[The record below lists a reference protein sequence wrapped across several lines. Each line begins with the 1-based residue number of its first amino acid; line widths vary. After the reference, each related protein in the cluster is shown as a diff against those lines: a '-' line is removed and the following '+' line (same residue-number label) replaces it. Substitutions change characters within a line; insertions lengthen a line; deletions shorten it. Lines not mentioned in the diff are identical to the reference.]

1 MKLLNKLI
9 IGALAAFSAA
19 TAHADD
25 IYEAK
30 LVESFATKSN
40 ELKSVSLSLLGTAAD
55 GCQVWGGSNDEVAAG
70 TGAYWKI
77 DGKEVYYGTGT
88 YIYPW
93 SGRSDKPYLLSTY
106 KGTNTLTITNNTQL
120 YQFLKVTGEEN
131 AKLFIASPTA
141 TQTAFDDIC
150 LDPKITLTVQDGC
163 EYNEDHSIC
172 IKDIKFSVTGI
183 AADLIHYVTLKW
195 SYDGG
200 LSWFEDS
207 TSTYYSSTDFNVT
220 CFHPNDKEQVRYKVS
235 LHPKAEYRAVTKG
248 VYDSD
253 ETEDF
258 DISATSRVVYNAS
271 KVTMRTYQE
280 QSTSGQPGDADPT
293 RDYTLLGV
301 TAKGNQIWSGTTLPN
316 CYRFADWCVDDEPT
330 TYTIL
335 SKNQTDFD
343 ANTIYSLSNDF
354 HQNGSTNSWRR
365 RVCNGDDYV
374 HFIKVNSKMSADY
387 FSSKYEEGSTFCP
400 ADFQI
405 ATSCSVKPTGDYS
418 VNSTDGNLCHSVTY
432 SIKNAS
438 AQMLDSA
445 VVEISSD
452 GGQTWTNGVVVKS
465 FSGNENTA
473 TVAADHIPLLA
484 SKVRYRL
491 TVYPKNLYK
500 VVCQYWTPFETV
512 DYPVTRPTDGLN
524 DVVVYKR
531 VMTEDQLVAGDT
543 YLIVNAASGNALGY
557 QDTNTRTGYGVK
569 MSGNKVKIAE
579 DQIATS
585 KTIAGDKRFV
595 YELKLGGE
603 PGAWTFYDKVGGKYL
618 YAAGDNS
625 GNNYYLK
632 LQNKANTDQSKAS
645 VTLNSGDAVITFGG
659 DVMGNTIGY
668 YNGSFTCFPSIVTH
682 SPVQL
687 YRKTSTLSISSAG
700 YATLFTDDAFTMPEG
715 VTGYTVT
722 QKADNTLSLNALY
735 TEGAAVPA
743 LTPLLL
749 KANEG
754 SYNFLAVSSADEA
767 PADNLLHGSLASET
781 TSAEGT
787 NLYYKLS
794 LGTDGKAG
802 FYWGAP
808 EGAAFTNAAGKA
820 YLVLPKTEA
829 SSPLRGFAFDP
840 DDAVTGIA
848 SAVEAH
854 AAAAPAIHDLNGRR
868 LSTLQG
874 AQKGVYIVNGKKAL
888 VK

>member
-19 TAHADD
+19 AAHADD

-30 LVESFATKSN
+30 LVESLGTNQSGDSKSI
-40 ELKSVSLSLLGTAAD
+40 SLTLLGKAAD
-55 GCQVWGGSNDEVAAG
+55 GCQVWGGSNDDMAG
-70 TGAYWKI
+70 CTSAYWHI
-77 DGKEVYYGTGT
+77 DTNLLYCFTK
-88 YIYPW
+88 YIYPYNDSSCEKNNL
-93 SGRSDKPYLLSTY
+93 SGY
-106 KGTNTLTITNNTQL
+106 KGTYETTITNNTGL
-120 YQFLKVTGEEN
+120 YQFIKVKGETSAE
-131 AKLFIASPTA
+131 LFIASGNA
-141 TQTAFDDIC
+141 TKTAFDDIC
-150 LDPKITLTVQDGC
+150 VTPEITLTPADVFTINDGNDVRQFVN
-163 EYNEDHSIC
+163 YSI
-172 IKDIKFSVTGI
+172 TGI
-183 AADLIHYVTLKW
+183 TADAIVCLTLKW
-195 SYDGG
+195 SYDEGKT
-200 LSWFEDS
+200 WEADS
-207 TSTYYSSTDFNVT
+207 LTSDNVT
-220 CFHPNDKEQVRYKVS
+220 ASGNFLAFHPNDKEQVRYKVS

-280 QSTSGQPGDADPT
+280 QSTSAQPGDADPT

-365 RVCNGDDYV
+365 RVCSGDDYV

-418 VNSTDGNLCHSVTY
+418 VNSTDGNLCHDVTY
-432 SIKNAS
+432 SIKNAD

-531 VMTEDQLVAGDT
+531 VMTEDQLVAGAT